1 MDVEKVLGNKE
12 LYDYLI
18 NEVNEKFEGWDF
30 SYLESTRRMQEF
42 PLSWSYRNKVKNR
55 MLGTSSLLDM
65 GTGGGEF
72 LSSLSPLPKYTCATE
87 GYEPNI
93 IIARKRLEPLGVK
106 VYRVDDD
113 ESLPF
118 STETFDLIIN
128 RHESYSAQ
136 EVKRILK
143 KQGTFITQQVGGLND
158 KEINELL
165 GAGKCQYYNWNLET
179 AVSELSE
186 AGLKIGEQKEDIVKT
201 RFYDIGAIV
210 FYLKTIPWQVPDFTV
225 EKYFERL
232 KEIDNLIQKEGYID
246 FTCHRFLVIA
256 NKA

>member
-1 MDVEKVLGNKE
+1 MNVKKILANKE
-12 LYDYLI
+12 LYDSLI

-30 SYLESTRRMQEF
+30 IYLESTKRMQEF
-42 PLSWSYRNKVKNR
+42 PLSWNYRNKVKTR
-55 MLGTSSLLDM
+55 MFGTSSLLDM

-72 LSSLSPLPKYTCATE
+72 LSSLSPLPEYTCATE

-93 IIARKRLEPLGVK
+93 VIARKRLEPLGVK
-106 VYRVDDD
+106 VYKVDDD

-118 STETFDLIIN
+118 SAETFDLIIN
-128 RHESYSAQ
+128 RHESYFAR
-136 EVKRILK
+136 EVERILK

-165 GAGKCQYYNWNLET
+165 GAPKSQYYNWDLET
-179 AVSELSE
+179 AVRELSE
-186 AGLKIGEQKEDIVKT
+186 AGLKVTEQKEDIVKT

-210 FYLKTIPWQVPDFTV
+210 FYLKAIPWQVPDFTV

-232 KEIDNLIQKEGYID
+232 KEINNLIQKEGYID
-246 FTCHRFLVIA
+246 FTCHRFFIIA
-256 NKA
+256 NKL